1 MCIQHSLGRGF
12 ARSTSSVAH
21 DFHKRFHL
29 CGLGPIIKDLSVKLE
44 EEVKPGS
51 NSLSNMFSFPV
62 RTALNSISHGTFL
75 YKTSK
80 CLHKLPSYPQKRV
93 RVTSHIEEHYGRA
106 SIIPTG
112 QRIRRPNEDVT
123 SAFHTALSSCP
134 TYLLQIYMPDGSSH
148 LFSSA
153 LLCQRSS
160 LQ

>member
-21 DFHKRFHL
+21 YLHKRFHL

-51 NSLSNMFSFPV
+51 NSLSDMFSFPV
-62 RTALNSISHGTFL
+62 RAALNSISHGRQNAC
-75 YKTSK
+75 K
-80 CLHKLPSYPQKRV
+80 KLPSDPHKRV
-93 RVTSHIEEHYGRA
+93 RVTSHIEEDDGRA

-123 SAFHTALSSCP
+123 SAYHTSLSSCP
-134 TYLLQIYMPDGSSH
+134 TYLLQIYMPDGSSQN
-148 LFSSA
+148 LV
-153 LLCQRSS
+153 
-160 LQ
+160 